1 MRAGIAVSHQTSIR
15 EHTATR
21 HAPVGYDVGAV
32 GYASTRDRNMEQKR
46 LNRGD
51 FHPAL
56 IYSLGGTS
64 SPFWKE
70 R

>member
-1 MRAGIAVSHQTSIR
+1 MRAGITVSHQTSIR
-15 EHTATR
+15 EYTAARHT
-21 HAPVGYDVGAV
+21 PVGYYVRAV
-32 GYASTRDRNMEQKR
+32 GYASARDRDMEQKR